1 MKDQRNAENEPEN
14 KMEAGRKQFLVPD
27 FRNSIV
33 NISATLAEFLGA
45 PNRNETLPILKEELG
60 RGYRTIVFLCFD
72 GLGMYPLRKN
82 LDQTDFLFQNLRQV
96 LLSTFPSTTTNA
108 TTSLLTNQL
117 PLEHGWFGWS
127 MHFAALHRNVDIYLG
142 RDSATR
148 EAVSFSDY
156 PLGRADCYFDHEQR
170 LRGPYGFPALRSRR
184 PSGTKSRFPDRRGIL
199 VCHRGELPESR
210 KAVCV
215 CVLSRD

>member
-1 MKDQRNAENEPEN
+1 MKDQRNAGNEPEN

-82 LDQTDFLFQNLRQV
+82 LAQTDFLFQNLR
-96 LLSTFPSTTTNA
+96 
-108 TTSLLTNQL
+108 
-117 PLEHGWFGWS
+117 
-127 MHFAALHRNVDIYLG
+127 
-142 RDSATR
+142 
-148 EAVSFSDY
+148 
-156 PLGRADCYFDHEQR
+156 
-170 LRGPYGFPALRSRR
+170 
-184 PSGTKSRFPDRRGIL
+184 
-199 VCHRGELPESR
+199 
-210 KAVCV
+210 
-215 CVLSRD
+215 